1 MARNSAGTGKPS
13 SKKRKATRKPRAKK
27 DSPTGNVANL
37 DEYRAKRDFRVT
49 PEPERS
55 APTTSG
61 NMFVVQMHDASRLHY
76 DFRIE
81 MGGVLKSWA
90 VTRGPSLDPKVKRL
104 AVRTEDHPVSYGRFE
119 GTIPKGEYGGGS
131 VIVWDTG
138 QWVPMSDD
146 PEADYERGDMKFRLD
161 GSKMKGGWALVRI
174 KGSDATGK
182 EWLLIKERDICAQP
196 EADGIVTEDRPESV
210 LSGLTVRE
218 MEDRA
223 KATPAPRAAKPKPRP
238 SRIKGAKKADL
249 PEAPKPQLATL
260 AEHAPSGEEWL
271 HEIKF
276 DGYRTI
282 ARIADGE
289 TRLFTRN
296 GHDWT
301 EKYQP
306 VAEFLSQ
313 LPCKSALIDGE
324 ICVQTPTGA
333 TSFGLLQDALA
344 EGAAEKLTYFVFD
357 LMYLDGYDL
366 RGVPLR
372 ARKDALEGLIQD
384 TVTPT
389 CPVHFSDH
397 HDGDGPTFF
406 GQAANLGLEGIISK
420 RADAPYASG
429 KTKTWLKVKTSNAGD
444 FEVVGFTAGKAGGG
458 LGALLLAER
467 RNHKLH
473 YVGKVGTGFN
483 ARQGARLVK
492 ALGEIEREGPIAS
505 LTIDEESATEVKDA
519 TWVQPKLVV
528 EVEYAERTGKDHL
541 RAPRYKGLRPD
552 KGGTNDGA
560 PVKPKLVTDA
570 VLASLWITNPE
581 REMFAKGGPSKL
593 DLALYYAKVGDWML
607 PEIIERPITLVRCP
621 TGKLEDTF
629 YQRHASE
636 GMPPEIKKIA
646 MYGDD
651 EEKERD
657 DYLYIEDAKGLLS
670 LSQFGVIEFH
680 PWGCKIDNI
689 ERPDR
694 VVFDLDPDDSVAWHT
709 VVDAAEQIRHELEDL
724 GIRSFVRTTGGK
736 GLHVV
741 MAIERRHDW
750 KEMKDFS
757 HDVVRMLARKDPKR
771 YTDNPQKPARKGKIF
786 ADYLRNGRGATAV
799 ASYSLRARPGAPV
812 ATPLAWEEL
821 RDVED
826 PRDFDWQSVP
836 ARLAQL
842 TRDPWEDL
850 DRSAVR
856 LTAALKKKVTVNK
869 QVDSRITVLL

>member
-1 MARNSAGTGKPS
+1 MARKSAGTGRKTTGP
-13 SKKRKATRKPRAKK
+13 KKTSAKRSEGAA
-27 DSPTGNVANL
+27 DL

-55 APTTSG
+55 APSTSG
-61 NMFVVQMHDASRLHY
+61 NMFVVQMHDATRLHY

-81 MGGVLKSWA
+81 MGGLLKSWA

-138 QWVPMSDD
+138 TWVPMTED
-146 PEADYERGDMKFRLD
+146 PEADYARGDMKFRLD
-161 GSKMKGGWALVRI
+161 GHKMKGGWALVRI
-174 KGSDATGK
+174 KGERASGK
-182 EWLLIKERDICAQP
+182 DWLLIKERDIYARP
-196 EADGIVTEDRPESV
+196 EADGIVTEERPESV
-210 LSGLTVRE
+210 LSGLTVQE

-223 KATPAPRAAKPKPRP
+223 NAAPLPRAAKPLPKPA
-238 SRIKGAKKADL
+238 RIKGAKKADL
-249 PEAPKPQLATL
+249 PDVPRPQLATL
-260 AEHAPSGEEWL
+260 AAQPADDDGWL

-289 TRLFTRN
+289 ARLFTRN

-301 EKYQP
+301 DRYRP
-306 VAEFLSQ
+306 IADFLAR
-313 LPCKSALIDGE
+313 LPCKTALIDGE
-324 ICVQTPTGA
+324 VCVQTPTGA
-333 TSFGLLQDALA
+333 TSFGLLQDALS
-344 EGAAEKLTYFVFD
+344 EGAAEKLTYFAFD
-357 LMYLDGYDL
+357 LMYLDGWDL
-366 RGVPLR
+366 GAAPLA
-372 ARKDALEGLIQD
+372 ARKDALEGLLQAA
-384 TVTPT
+384 VTPT
-389 CPVHFSDH
+389 SPVHFSDH
-397 HDGDGPTFF
+397 HEGGGPAFF
-406 GQAANLGLEGIISK
+406 AQAANLGLEGIISK
-420 RADAPYASG
+420 RADAPYTAGRS
-429 KTKTWLKVKTSNAGD
+429 KTWLKVKTSNAGD
-444 FEVVGFTAGKAGGG
+444 FEVVGFADGKAGGG

-467 RNHKLH
+467 QNHKLH
-473 YVGKVGTGFN
+473 YVGKVGTGFTE
-483 ARQGARLVK
+483 REGARLRK
-492 ALGEIEREGPIAS
+492 ALQVIAREGPIAS
-505 LTIDEESATEVKDA
+505 LVIDPESAAEVKGA

-552 KGGTNDGA
+552 KPAGSGDA

-581 REMFAKGGPSKL
+581 REMFGPGGPTKL
-593 DLALYYAKVGDWML
+593 DLALYYARVGDWML
-607 PEIIERPITLVRCP
+607 PEIVNRPITLVRCP

-629 YQRHASE
+629 YQRHASD

-651 EEKERD
+651 SEKERD

-680 PWGCKIDNI
+680 PWGCRIDNI
-689 ERPDR
+689 EKPDR
-694 VVFDLDPDDSVAWHT
+694 IVFDLDPDESLGWHS
-709 VVDAAEQIRHELEDL
+709 VVDAAFQVRDELEDL
-724 GIRSFVRTTGGK
+724 GIESFVRTTGGK

-750 KEMKDFS
+750 KEMKEFS
-757 HDVVRMLARKDPKR
+757 HNVVRLLARKHPRR

-799 ASYSLRARPGAPV
+799 ASYSLRARAGAPV
-812 ATPLAWEEL
+812 ATPVPWEEL
-821 RDVED
+821 GTIED
-826 PRDFDWQSVP
+826 PRDFDWRTVP
-836 ARLAQL
+836 ERLAQL
-842 TRDPWEDL
+842 SRDPWEDL
-850 DRSAVR
+850 DKSAVR
-856 LTAALKKKVTVNK
+856 LTADIKKKVTVNK
-869 QVDSRITVLL
+869 